1 MATIVMSNDFNAS
14 TDFVYTKAKLNERG
28 GKSIGILNKSNK
40 KALYLQ
46 TPLMLTWGVNEYV
59 DDNTQKK
66 SYDLALQFPNDEY
79 NNPECDAFLKNMQEL
94 EMRIKNDAITN
105 CKEWLNKPKMS
116 PDAVD
121 ALWSSMLKYPKDK
134 ATEEPDKT
142 RAPTLKIKIPY
153 WEGLFKNVEIYSE
166 NRNLLFPNDDNVSI
180 NELIGKGSNVATIIQ
195 CGGIWVANGKFG
207 VTWKL
212 FQAVV
217 KPKTSLSGK
226 CHIVL
231 SDKDKEKLTSA
242 IQADDDDNDDGD
254 EPVVVQS
261 ITQVPDSDD
270 EEVPEVVVKNDDLK
284 NEVKNDLKDDP
295 KNEVTDEQVKQVAV
309 EDAPKKKRVVKK

>member
-142 RAPTLKIKIPY
+142 RAPSLKIKIPY
-153 WEGLFKNVEIYSE
+153 WEGVFKNVEIYSE
-166 NRNLLFPNDDNVSI
+166 NRALLFPNDDTVPI
-180 NELIGKGSNVATIIQ
+180 NELIGKASNVATIIQ

-242 IQADDDDNDDGD
+242 IQADDDDDD
-254 EPVVVQS
+254 EPVVVSS

-270 EEVPEVVVKNDDLK
+270 EEVPEVVKNDPKDEVKDDLK
-284 NEVKNDLKDDP
+284 NETKD
-295 KNEVTDEQVKQVAV
+295 ELTEEQVKQVAV

>member
-153 WEGLFKNVEIYSE
+153 WEGVFKNVEIYSE
-166 NRNLLFPNDDNVSI
+166 NRNLLFPNDDNVAI
-180 NELIGKGSNVATIIQ
+180 NELIGKASNVATIIQ

-242 IQADDDDNDDGD
+242 IQAHDDDDD
-254 EPVVVQS
+254 EPVVVPS

-270 EEVPEVVVKNDDLK
+270 EEVPEVVVKNDDT
-284 NEVKNDLKDDP
+284 KNDTKDDT
-295 KNEVTDEQVKQVAV
+295 KNDTKDEVTEEQVKQVAV

>member
-40 KALYLQ
+40 KTLYLQ

-79 NNPECDAFLKNMQEL
+79 NNPECNAECNAFLKNMQEL
-94 EMRIKNDAITN
+94 EMRIKNDAIAN

-142 RAPTLKIKIPY
+142 RAPSLKIKIPY
-153 WEGLFKNVEIYSE
+153 WEGVFDKDLEIYSE
-166 NRNLLFPNDDNVSI
+166 SHNLLFPNDDNVSI
-180 NELIGKGSNVATIIQ
+180 NELIGKASNVATIIK

-231 SDKDKEKLTSA
+231 SDKDKDKLTSA
-242 IQADDDDNDDGD
+242 VEVEDDDDN
-254 EPVVVQS
+254 EPPVSCV
-261 ITQVPDSDD
+261 TQVQDSDD
-270 EEVPEVVVKNDDLK
+270 EEIPEVLKND
-284 NEVKNDLKDDP
+284 VKEKVTE
-295 KNEVTDEQVKQVAV
+295 EVTEEQVKQVAV
-309 EDAPKKKRVVKK
+309 EDTPKKKRVVKK

>member
-28 GKSIGILNKSNK
+28 GKSVGILNKSNK

-153 WEGLFKNVEIYSE
+153 WEGVFKNVEIYSE

-180 NELIGKGSNVATIIQ
+180 NELIGKASNVATIIQ

-242 IQADDDDNDDGD
+242 IQADDDDDD
-254 EPVVVQS
+254 EPVLVSSV
-261 ITQVPDSDD
+261 TQVQDSDD
-270 EEVPEVVVKNDDLK
+270 EELPEVVK
-284 NEVKNDLKDDP
+284 NEVKDDP
-295 KNEVTDEQVKQVAV
+295 KIDPKDDEVSSEEPVKQVQV
-309 EDAPKKKRVVKK
+309 EDAPKKKRIVKK